1 MIGGEF
7 SHRFFSADGFRF
19 FLRLGFPTIVP
30 ESIPQ
35 PSAPSATPVVKIPS
49 LIALIRTPLAN
60 PCSFG
65 PDRLSSVFKAM
76 PTSPF
81 QVAIVGRPNVGKSAL
96 FNRLAGRRI
105 AIVHDKPGVTRDRIA
120 APCTL
125 TANPCE
131 LIDTGGIG
139 AVNDDG
145 FANQVTFEARIAM
158 SSADL
163 IIFVVDARAGLNP
176 IDQEVAQLLRKANPN
191 VILVLN
197 KADSADHDHAGGDFA
212 KLGFGTGIPT
222 SAEHGRGMDTLL
234 DTIDEDLSH
243 LKARELEAKDDEDL
257 KMGLKIAVVGK
268 PNAGK
273 SSLINAILKDE
284 RTIVSPVA
292 GTTRDAVDIP
302 YIWEGERHN
311 IIDTAGLR
319 KRSSMEDSIE
329 VFSAMRSERSIRR
342 ADICLLVV
350 DLAEGVAAQDRKIAR
365 MIQDEKKPCLIIA
378 NKFDLFHPEGQ
389 KSARVEMAR
398 EHLRKELFFLNYAP
412 FVCVSAMKGDA
423 IQHVF
428 RTITRIRDNAQ
439 EVIGTGPLNRL
450 LQDAFMKVP
459 PPEHKRHRKRLKLFY
474 ATTAVNDRYQA
485 IPVPEYVLFV
495 NDKHLIVESYQNYL
509 INTIQDKHPTDGLP
523 IPISF
528 RSRSKKDR
536 MER

>member
-1 MIGGEF
+1 
-7 SHRFFSADGFRF
+7 
-19 FLRLGFPTIVP
+19 
-30 ESIPQ
+30 
-35 PSAPSATPVVKIPS
+35 
-49 LIALIRTPLAN
+49 
-60 PCSFG
+60 
-65 PDRLSSVFKAM
+65 M

-105 AIVHDKPGVTRDRIA
+105 AIVLDQPGVTRDRIA

-125 TANPCE
+125 TENPCE
-131 LIDTGGIG
+131 LIDTGGIC
-139 AVNDDG
+139 AFDRDG
-145 FANQVTFEARIAM
+145 FSDQVTLEARIAM
-158 SSADL
+158 DSADL
-163 IIFVVDARAGLNP
+163 IVFVVDARAGINP
-176 IDQEVAQLLRKANPN
+176 IDEEVAQLLRKSNPN
-191 VILVLN
+191 VILAMN
-197 KADSADHDHAGGDFA
+197 KADSADHDNTASDFSR
-212 KLGFGTGIPT
+212 LGFGNGLPT
-222 SAEHGRGMDTLL
+222 SAEHGRGINDLL
-234 DTIDEDLSH
+234 DRIDLELS
-243 LKARELEAKDDEDL
+243 KLEAKEQAEVDHDDL
-257 KMGLKIAVVGK
+257 KDGLKIAVVGK

-284 RTIVSPVA
+284 RTMVSEIA

-302 YIWEGERHN
+302 YVWGDEKHN

-350 DLAEGVAAQDRKIAR
+350 DLAAGVAAQDRKIAR
-365 MIQDEKKPCLIIA
+365 LIQQEKKPCLIIA

-389 KSARVEMAR
+389 KSARVEAAE
-398 EHLRKELFFLNYAP
+398 EHLRKELFFLDYAP
-412 FVCVSAMKGDA
+412 FVCVSAMKGHA

-428 RTITRIRDNAQ
+428 KTISRIRDNAQ

-450 LQDAFMKVP
+450 LQNAFIKNP

-495 NDKHLIVESYQNYL
+495 NDKHFVVESFNNYL
-509 INTIQDKHPTDGLP
+509 INQIKDKHPTDGLP
-523 IPISF
+523 IPLSF
-528 RSRSKKDR
+528 RSRTKKDR
-536 MER
+536 LDRKP